1 MQSGESPALEEE
13 VSSIMKILV
22 VDDDSNILELVSIQ
36 LKQAGYIVQKASN
49 GFEALELLQ
58 QSLPDLAIVDVMM
71 PGMDGYQL
79 TKKIRSVADI
89 PVLLLTA
96 KGELE
101 DKEKGFLAGSDDY
114 VVKPFEPK
122 ELIFRIKAI
131 LRRYDKAVDAF
142 IQAGPL
148 EINRQSYEVSV
159 GKKVLLL
166 PLKEF
171 ELLSVLASRPNT
183 VFTREILL
191 ERVWGYDYE
200 GDEQTLNVHIK
211 RLREKLVNLTGDVAI
226 STMRG
231 VGYKLEVKSS

>member
-1 MQSGESPALEEE
+1 ML
-13 VSSIMKILV
+13 KILV
-22 VDDDSNILELVSIQ
+22 VDDDPNILELVSIQ
-36 LKQAGYIVQKASN
+36 LTQVGYSVQKASN
-49 GFEALELLQ
+49 AFEALEMIGEDY
-58 QSLPDLAIVDVMM
+58 PDLAVVDVMM
-71 PGMDGYQL
+71 PGMDGYTL
-79 TKKIRSVADI
+79 TKKIRTETDI

-122 ELIFRIKAI
+122 ELQFRINAI
-131 LRRYDKAVDAF
+131 LRRYDKAVDVF
-142 IQAGPL
+142 IHAGPL
-148 EINRQSYEVSV
+148 TINRQSYEVSV
-159 GKKVLLL
+159 ANKVLLL

-200 GDEQTLNVHIK
+200 GDDQTLNVHIK
-211 RLREKLVNLTGDVAI
+211 RVRGQLEKLTKEVRIATV
-226 STMRG
+226 RG
-231 VGYKLEVKSS
+231 VGYKLEVESV

>member
-1 MQSGESPALEEE
+1 M
-13 VSSIMKILV
+13 MKILV
-22 VDDDSNILELVSIQ
+22 VDDDPNILELVSIQ
-36 LKQAGYIVQKASN
+36 LTQAGYTVQKASN
-49 GFEALELLQ
+49 GFEALTLIEEDY
-58 QSLPDLAIVDVMM
+58 PDLAVVDVMM
-71 PGMDGYQL
+71 PGMDGYEL
-79 TKKIRSVADI
+79 TKQIRSETDI

-101 DKEKGFLAGSDDY
+101 DKEKGFLSGSDDY

-122 ELIFRIKAI
+122 ELQFRINAI

-148 EINRQSYEVSV
+148 KINRQSYEVSI
-159 GKKVLLL
+159 GKKTLLL

-200 GDEQTLNVHIK
+200 GDEQTISVHIK
-211 RLREKLVNLTGDVAI
+211 RIRKKLGQLTDAVVIGTV
-226 STMRG
+226 RG
-231 VGYKLEVKSS
+231 VGYKLEVVES

>member
-1 MQSGESPALEEE
+1 M
-13 VSSIMKILV
+13 MKILV
-22 VDDDSNILELVSIQ
+22 VDDDPNILELVSIN
-36 LKQAGYIVQKASN
+36 LTQAGYTVSKAHD
-49 GFEALELLQ
+49 GFEALELMD
-58 QSLPDLAIVDVMM
+58 SDLPDLAIVDVMM
-71 PGMDGYQL
+71 PGMDGYTL
-79 TKKIRSVADI
+79 TKKLREAAEI

-122 ELIFRIKAI
+122 ELLYRVNAI
-131 LRRYDKAVDAF
+131 LRRYDKAVDVF
-142 IQAGPL
+142 IQAGPMK
-148 EINRQSYEVSV
+148 INRQSYEVSV

-171 ELLSVLASRPNT
+171 ELLSVLASRPNH
-183 VFTREILL
+183 VFMREILI

-211 RLREKLVNLTGDVAI
+211 RLRDKLEKMPQSVLI
-226 STMRG
+226 STVRG
-231 VGYKLEVKSS
+231 VGYKLEVVQS

>member
-1 MQSGESPALEEE
+1 MN
-13 VSSIMKILV
+13 KILV
-22 VDDDSNILELVSIQ
+22 VDDDPNILELVNIH
-36 LKQAGYIVQKASN
+36 LVQAGYSVMKAPN
-49 GFEALELLQ
+49 GEEALKLVETD
-58 QSLPDLAIVDVMM
+58 LPDLAVVDVMM
-71 PGMDGYQL
+71 PGMDGYTL
-79 TKKIRSVADI
+79 TQRLREEDL

-101 DKEKGFLAGSDDY
+101 DKERGFLAGSDDY

-122 ELIFRIKAI
+122 ELLFRINAI
-131 LRRYDKAVDAF
+131 LRRYDKAVDAV

-148 EINRQSYEVSV
+148 KINRQSYEVSV

-171 ELLSVLASRPNT
+171 ELLSVLASRPNQ

-211 RLREKLVNLTGDVAI
+211 RLRDKLEKLAGAVHIATV
-226 STMRG
+226 RG
-231 VGYKLEVKSS
+231 VGYKLEVMS

>member
-1 MQSGESPALEEE
+1 M
-13 VSSIMKILV
+13 MKILV
-22 VDDDSNILELVSIQ
+22 VDDDPNILELVSIQ
-36 LKQAGYIVQKASN
+36 LTQAGYTVQKASN
-49 GFEALELLQ
+49 GFEALELLGEGY
-58 QSLPDLAIVDVMM
+58 PDLAVVDVMM
-71 PGMDGYQL
+71 PGMDGYTL
-79 TKKIRSVADI
+79 TRKIRSETDI
-89 PVLLLTA
+89 PILLLTA

-122 ELIFRIKAI
+122 ELQFRINAI

-148 EINRQSYEVSV
+148 KINRQSYEVSV

-171 ELLSVLASRPNT
+171 ELLSVLASRLNH
-183 VFTREILL
+183 VFTRDILL

-200 GDEQTLNVHIK
+200 GDEQTLSVHIK
-211 RLREKLVNLTGDVAI
+211 RVRDKLEALTKEVTIA
-226 STMRG
+226 TVRG
-231 VGYKLEVKSS
+231 VGYKLEVESS

>member
-1 MQSGESPALEEE
+1 ML
-13 VSSIMKILV
+13 KILV
-22 VDDDSNILELVSIQ
+22 VDDDPHILELVHIQ
-36 LKQAGYIVQKASN
+36 LVQAGYAVQKAQN
-49 GFEALELLQ
+49 GEEALGMIEEEE
-58 QSLPDLAIVDVMM
+58 PDLAIVDVMM
-71 PGMDGYQL
+71 PGMDGYTL
-79 TKKIRSVADI
+79 TRKIRSNYEI

-122 ELIFRIKAI
+122 ELQFRVNAI
-131 LRRYDKAVDAF
+131 LRRYDKALDAF

-148 EINRQSYEVSV
+148 RINRRSYEVSI
-159 GKKVLLL
+159 GNKTLLL

-171 ELLSVLASRPNT
+171 ELLSLLASRPNQ
-183 VFTREILL
+183 VFQRELLL

-211 RLREKLVNLTGDVAI
+211 RIREKLQKLTVDVKI
-226 STMRG
+226 VTVRG
-231 VGYKLEVKSS
+231 VGYKIEVQV